1 MTLHAKPPPGDNRD
15 GGSGISISKAVRKG
29 ESRAVAG
36 NALSIEKGGDWQAS
50 GRGGLGMKK
59 LRGRRSPS
67 LEQISLATDCAVGR
81 MPIVKAAELIGVAPR
96 TLWLFAKRINLP
108 GIFGAWKDRPRYVP
122 VSSASGGS
130 RTGKSVAAVLGP
142 GGVP

>member
-59 LRGRRSPS
+59 LRGRWSPS

-81 MPIVKAAELIGVAPR
+81 MPIVKAAKLIGVAPR
-96 TLWLFAKRINLP
+96 TLWLFAK
-108 GIFGAWKDRPRYVP
+108 
-122 VSSASGGS
+122 
-130 RTGKSVAAVLGP
+130 
-142 GGVP
+142 